1 METRPPTPGDPARPA
16 GPVWAGGPGGTAV
29 GSPASTNGNG
39 KIAGQVAGTPERA
52 SNRAE
57 WQAPQKVSADASPV
71 AAQPLADA
79 SASIFQSL
87 VMPRQTDEL
96 AGRETKAPATG
107 GQRAA
112 NPSPS

>member
-16 GPVWAGGPGGTAV
+16 GPVWAGGPGGTAI

-71 AAQPLADA
+71 AAQPPADTFA
-79 SASIFQSL
+79 RQLQSPGR
-87 VMPRQTDEL
+87 PRPTDEL
-96 AGRETKAPATG
+96 HGRRTN
-107 GQRAA
+107 QRGRRGTA
-112 NPSPS
+112 